1 MKHKHHII
9 PKHAG
14 GSNDPSN
21 LVELTIEEHAEAH
34 RKLYE
39 QYGRP
44 QDRRAWMGLAKLMTS
59 EEIVSEILHSP
70 KSDAMK
76 AKLSNARKG
85 KSNPWAIGNKNAAVL
100 KGKTY
105 EEILGEDK
113 AKELKATRS
122 KAFKTIDQSYK
133 IGNTWASAPNGRP
146 KTKEHQYAIT
156 AALNTKES
164 KEKAKATRAKRPIVA
179 CPHCGVQG
187 KEGHNMKRFHF
198 NNCKDKKWAA

>member
-1 MKHKHHII
+1 
-9 PKHAG
+9 
-14 GSNDPSN
+14 
-21 LVELTIEEHAEAH
+21 
-34 RKLYE
+34 
-39 QYGRP
+39 
-44 QDRRAWMGLAKLMTS
+44 
-59 EEIVSEILHSP
+59 
-70 KSDAMK
+70 MK